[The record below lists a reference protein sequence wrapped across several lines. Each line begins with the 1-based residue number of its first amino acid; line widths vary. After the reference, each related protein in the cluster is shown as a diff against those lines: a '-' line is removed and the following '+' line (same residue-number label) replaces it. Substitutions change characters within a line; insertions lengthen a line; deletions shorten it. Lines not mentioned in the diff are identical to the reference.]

1 MVEHDAMMARFV
13 HDYLELLDHR
23 VASIRNHLEQRN
35 FMTAHVALLSLES
48 TSVMVGADALA
59 SAAGRLREAVEQGE
73 RDGVP
78 ALLALVGEEADRTR
92 RELGAVAEAAATEDV
107 QPA

>member
-1 MVEHDAMMARFV
+1 MADHDAMMARFV

-23 VASIRNHLEQRN
+23 VSSIRSHLEQRN

-48 TSVMVGADALA
+48 TSVMVGAAGLA
-59 SAAGRLREAVEQGE
+59 EAAGHLREAVEQGE
-73 RDGVP
+73 RDAVP
-78 ALLALVGEEADRTR
+78 ALLTVVDAEADRTR
-92 RELGAVAEAAATEDV
+92 HELTDEPAGSESD

>member
-1 MVEHDAMMARFV
+1 MAEHDAMMARFV

-48 TSVMVGADALA
+48 TSVMVGAGALA
-59 SAAGRLREAVEQGE
+59 AAAGRLREAVEQGE
-73 RDGVP
+73 RDTVDE
-78 ALLALVGEEADRTR
+78 LLEQVGDEAVRTR
-92 RELGAVAEAAATEDV
+92 EELRARRAGPGA
-107 QPA
+107 

>member
-23 VASIRNHLEQRN
+23 LSSIRSHLEQRN

-48 TSVMVGADALA
+48 TSVMVGASGLA
-59 SAAGRLREAVEQGE
+59 GAAGRLREAVEQGE
-73 RDGVP
+73 RNTVA
-78 ALLALVGEEADRTR
+78 ALLADVTMEAERTR
-92 RELGAVAEAAATEDV
+92 HELAEVPAGTEHGH
-107 QPA
+107 PA

>member
-1 MVEHDAMMARFV
+1 MADHDAMMARFV

-23 VASIRNHLEQRN
+23 VSSIRSHLEQRN

-48 TSVMVGADALA
+48 TSVMVGADRLA
-59 SAAGRLREAVEQGE
+59 QAAGQLREAVEQGD
-73 RDGVP
+73 RDVVP
-78 ALLALVGEEADRTR
+78 ALLTVVDDEADRTR
-92 RELGAVAEAAATEDV
+92 RELAEVGPGVERG

>member
-23 VASIRNHLEQRN
+23 VSSIRSHLEQRN

-59 SAAGRLREAVEQGE
+59 HAAGRLREAVEQGD
-73 RDGVP
+73 RDTVP
-78 ALLALVGEEADRTR
+78 ALLADVSAEAEQTR
-92 RELGAVAEAAATEDV
+92 RALVEV
-107 QPA
+107 PAGTKPGEPA